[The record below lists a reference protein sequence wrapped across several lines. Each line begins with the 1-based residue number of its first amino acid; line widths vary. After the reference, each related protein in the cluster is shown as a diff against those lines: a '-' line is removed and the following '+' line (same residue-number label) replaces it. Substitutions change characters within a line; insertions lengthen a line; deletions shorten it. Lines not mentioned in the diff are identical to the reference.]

1 MVPDDLVHF
10 LVDADRVEFISG
22 DGDDHDAGYLVFPV
36 GDAAIVVIHLDAA
49 RGGAV
54 SANGRPFPGGGL

>member
-1 MVPDDLVHF
+1 MPNDLVHF
-10 LVDADRVEFISG
+10 LVDADRMEFISG

-36 GDAAIVVIHLDAA
+36 GDAAIVVIHLEAA

-54 SANGRPFPGGGL
+54 FANESPFLGGCL